1 MAATIDQS
9 QLTPLKPSD
18 LSIIAGLSADTCVS
32 ILMPTHRSGRQT
44 LQGHIRFKNL
54 LKVAHE
60 KLTESGQDASL
71 LDPLSPLARSIE
83 FWQHQGEG
91 LAIFLSPN
99 DCHLFRLERPVNEWV
114 SVGRSFFIQPLI
126 GEQNIGEDYFVLAL
140 SWEEAKLFRADGQ
153 SLTLVE
159 TTTLPA
165 KFDELILPRDP
176 EEILQNTSHRSGSNA
191 VDSSTT
197 MFHGHGEGEEKIE
210 ADRSHYLSLVGDEV
224 AAVIYSTGLPLV
236 VAATGEVI
244 GHFEATTKVHVDA
257 RVEGSPAEWTVDEL
271 RDHAHEAIKAELK
284 PDHNQFSERFGT
296 ALAHAHASD
305 DLEEVLAAA
314 KNGRVDALMV
324 CHHDEHCG
332 KTNQAV
338 IDTLRNGGEVSQCS
352 PDAMPGG
359 AFIAAIYRY

>member
-1 MAATIDQS
+1 MN
-9 QLTPLKPSD
+9 
-18 LSIIAGLSADTCVS
+18 ADG
-32 ILMPTHRSGRQT
+32 SGPEPKRV
-44 LQGHIRFKNL
+44 RPRWM
-54 LKVAHE
+54 
-60 KLTESGQDASL
+60 TE
-71 LDPLSPLARSIE
+71 LARSIDSADALGRAITLTPE
-83 FWQHQGEG
+83 ELEGARRAEHQG
-91 LAIFLSPN
+91 
-99 DCHLFRLERPVNEWV
+99 
-114 SVGRSFFIQPLI
+114 
-126 GEQNIGEDYFVLAL
+126 
-140 SWEEAKLFRADGQ
+140 
-153 SLTLVE
+153 
-159 TTTLPA
+159 LP
-165 KFDELILPRDP
+165 IRVTP
-176 EEILQNTSHRSGSNA
+176 
-191 VDSSTT
+191 
-197 MFHGHGEGEEKIE
+197 
-210 ADRSHYLSLVGDEV
+210 HYLSLVGDEV

-257 RVEGSPAEWTVDEL
+257 RVEGSPAEWTVAEL

-314 KNGRVDALMV
+314 NNGRVDALMV